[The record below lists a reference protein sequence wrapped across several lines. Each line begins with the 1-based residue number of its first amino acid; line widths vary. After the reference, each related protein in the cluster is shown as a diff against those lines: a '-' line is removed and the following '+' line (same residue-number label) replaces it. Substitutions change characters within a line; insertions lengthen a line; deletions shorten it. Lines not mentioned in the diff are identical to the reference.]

1 MTRSYPHSLY
11 DYCPEFVLTEYH
23 ITINENLPFNQNIV
37 QVKDD
42 EKRLYAVW
50 QGKEGKAFIIDRQI
64 MLIYDKI
71 GIFEGL

>member
-1 MTRSYPHSLY
+1 M
-11 DYCPEFVLTEYH
+11 
-23 ITINENLPFNQNIV
+23 PFNQNIV

-50 QGKEGKAFIIDRQI
+50 QGKEGKAFIIDRQG

-71 GIFEGL
+71 GIF

>member
-1 MTRSYPHSLY
+1 M
-11 DYCPEFVLTEYH
+11 
-23 ITINENLPFNQNIV
+23 PFNQNIV

-50 QGKEGKAFIIDRQI
+50 QGKEGKAFIIDRQS